1 MFQPFLWECTLKFLK
16 PLSCIVGC
24 IINMWTHLVK
34 IWCLIQTFTLALET
48 CFEGCQKNLHDRPFT
63 FMLHIVRESQYDMFF
78 FGKVS
83 RSKDMQIFF
92 LFKYI
97 QRSSTH
103 ASIWVKKTS
112 ILSIFINF
120 WPLQHFA
127 IVDTTRKLTNKLTN
141 SNDDVSIWT
150 SVREIIISFLYVSYY
165 HWNRFSLV
173 GIYLNNLIKLCLLWF
188 LF

>member
-1 MFQPFLWECTLKFLK
+1 MIIFITL
-16 PLSCIVGC
+16 
-24 IINMWTHLVK
+24 IIMIGLGILASNSNFHISSWNIFWRMSKKIFMIDPSHL
-34 IWCLIQTFTLALET
+34 C
-48 CFEGCQKNLHDRPFT
+48 
-63 FMLHIVRESQYDMFF
+63 FMLCINLNMICFF
-78 FGKVS
+78 FCKVS
-83 RSKDMQIFF
+83 WSKDMQFFF
-92 LFKYI
+92 LPKYI

-112 ILSIFINF
+112 ILSMFINC

-127 IVDTTRKLTNKLTN
+127 IVDTIRKLTNKLTN
-141 SNDDVSIWT
+141 SNDDVTIWIG
-150 SVREIIISFLYVSYY
+150 VREIIISFCCVSYY